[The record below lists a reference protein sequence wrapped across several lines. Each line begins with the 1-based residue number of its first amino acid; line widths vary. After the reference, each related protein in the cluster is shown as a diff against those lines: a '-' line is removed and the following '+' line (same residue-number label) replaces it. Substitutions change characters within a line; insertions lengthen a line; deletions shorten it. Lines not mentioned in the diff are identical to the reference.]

1 MNDQKNQGHSLS
13 ICHPHIKFDIKM
25 YGITGMHFEPC
36 LLVIVPTS
44 INKRRFQKKL
54 KKYWI
59 LKMKLIQGGE
69 QDPDIKEQDW
79 KLITTTLRQRISS
92 LNVKKKTF

>member
-36 LLVIVPTS
+36 LLLIVQTP
-44 INKRRFQKKL
+44 IHKRRFQKNSE
-54 KKYWI
+54 KKFE
-59 LKMKLIQGGE
+59 LEK
-69 QDPDIKEQDW
+69 
-79 KLITTTLRQRISS
+79 
-92 LNVKKKTF
+92 